1 MAAEFHVFAVH
12 NLEASGCRFVVRDT
26 LGVAAADKTDKSVGE
41 NYGTLFH
48 YLVVTD
54 YVHNSRGC
62 YDSYPVKFIF
72 GKLNLGNLYYT
83 LAAKFVALKVIA
95 YCH

>member
-41 NYGTLFH
+41 NYRTLFH

-62 YDSYPVKFIF
+62 YDSYRLSSSSENSTSATFIIP
-72 GKLNLGNLYYT
+72 LLPSL
-83 LAAKFVALKVIA
+83 LL
-95 YCH
+95 